1 MRIALLIL
9 ALTVCAAPTNA
20 QTTQPADQSSPSAVF
35 MSRVAFGLSAAHLS
49 GKDPRFVWD
58 ANIGTD
64 IDVVDYGTGRIQFDA
79 NYQVVLGEEFHA
91 FDPNQGNYTFGGFI
105 SRRFPGVEV
114 GGVFHHE
121 SRHLA
126 DRAKRPPVDWN
137 MLGGRVYSDASSG
150 RARFQ
155 THADFLA
162 VIEKAFVDYKWEVEA
177 GTRGAV
183 RISPN
188 VAFITAGDVL
198 ILGVDR
204 TRNRDWQTGFRGE
217 GGFRFQGSKGAVEF
231 FAAGERE
238 IDPYPLEFS
247 TVNRVSLGFRLV
259 TR

>member
-1 MRIALLIL
+1 MRIAALIL
-9 ALTVCAAPTNA
+9 ALTACAAPTDA
-20 QTTQPADQSSPSAVF
+20 QTTQPADQSSRGSVF
-35 MSRVAFGLSAAHLS
+35 MPRVAFGLSAAHLS

-91 FDPNQGNYTFGGFI
+91 FDPNQGNYMFGGFI

-114 GGVFHHE
+114 GGVFHHK

-137 MLGGRVYSDASSG
+137 MLGGRVFADASG
-150 RARFQ
+150 RRARFQ
-155 THADFLA
+155 THADVFA
-162 VIEKAFVDYKWEVEA
+162 VIERAFVDYEWEVEA
-177 GTRGAV
+177 GTRGTV

-188 VAFITAGDVL
+188 VVFITAGNVQ
-198 ILGVDR
+198 ILGVDG

-217 GGFRFQGSKGAVEF
+217 GGFRFEGSKGAMEF
-231 FAAGERE
+231 FMAGERE

-247 TVNRVSLGFRLV
+247 TANRVTFGFRLV